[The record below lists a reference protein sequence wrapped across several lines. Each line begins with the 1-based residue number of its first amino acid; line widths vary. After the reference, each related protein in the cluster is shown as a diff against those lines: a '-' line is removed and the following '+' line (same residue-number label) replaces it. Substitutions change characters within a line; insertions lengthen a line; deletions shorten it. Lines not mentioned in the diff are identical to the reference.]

1 MFGGRE
7 EAGLKL
13 AKKLEKKVKDKNT
26 IILSLTRGG
35 VVVGKIISTYL
46 NFPQDI
52 LVLKK
57 VGDPKNKELAIGVVG
72 PKNTVVWN
80 EDILSY
86 LNLSEKEKN
95 KLKKVKER
103 EREKQEAFFRKGNS
117 SLVLK
122 NKTVIL
128 VDDGVATGATV
139 LCAQKYLKKEKVKRL
154 ILAVP
159 VIAKDT
165 LNYINKYF
173 DSVVYLKK
181 AKEFFAV
188 GQFYRSFPQITNE
201 QVIDLML

>member
-7 EAGLKL
+7 DADLKL
-13 AKKLEKKVKDKNT
+13 AKKLEKQAKNKDT

-46 NFPQDI
+46 NLPSDI

-80 EDILSY
+80 KDILNY

-95 KLKKVKER
+95 KLKKEKEKER
-103 EREKQEAFFRKGNS
+103 KKQETLLRKKGG
-117 SLVLK
+117 SLKLK
-122 NKTVIL
+122 NRIVIL

-139 LCAQKYLKKEKVKRL
+139 LCAQKYLKKEKARKI

-165 LNYINKYF
+165 LSDISKYF
-173 DSVVYLKK
+173 DSVIYLKK

-188 GQFYRSFPQITNE
+188 GQFYRSFPQITNK
-201 QVIDLML
+201 QVIDLMI